1 MDTKVLPIQ
10 LTDAA
15 LKEVLYLKQSSA
27 DFDGLRIGVEG
38 GGCAGFS
45 YVLKFDSILDNDNI
59 YELDNLTIIINKAHE
74 LYLLDTVIDFK
85 SGLDNRGFIYENPN
99 AKETCGCGTSFS
111 A

>member
-1 MDTKVLPIQ
+1 METKVLPIQ
-10 LTDAA
+10 FTDAA
-15 LKEVLYLKQSSA
+15 MKEVLYLKESLA
-27 DFDGLRIGVEG
+27 EFDGLRIGVEG

-45 YVLKFDSILDNDNI
+45 YVLKFDNIQEQDNVYTFDD
-59 YELDNLTIIINKAHE
+59 LKIIINKAQE
-74 LYLLDTVIDFK
+74 LYLLDTIIDFK